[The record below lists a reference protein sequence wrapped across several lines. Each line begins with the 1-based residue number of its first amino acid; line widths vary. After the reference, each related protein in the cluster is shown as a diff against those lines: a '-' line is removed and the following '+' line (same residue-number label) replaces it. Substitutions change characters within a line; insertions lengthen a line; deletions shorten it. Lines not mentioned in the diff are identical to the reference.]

1 MPGVSGWMLVPLLLL
16 VIRPAAVLLSLVRTR
31 ESLRER
37 AFVGWFG
44 VRGIGSLFYA
54 SVVIGLGA
62 FSAGETRIIFW
73 TVAVVVIVS
82 IAVHGISATPLDA
95 PVASRTRADGR
106 RPHLE
111 RPGPGPQ
118 HRRAG
123 DRARRAALRRR
134 RPAGGACEA
143 LAGWEA
149 ALAHLGYPHVAGTLP
164 PDGAPRAPERR
175 LGVVV
180 ASRTPIELVPA
191 VEVPWPERYLVAR
204 TRLDGELVELHDVH
218 APISQKADLVKVR
231 TLEAVHAALATASDV
246 PRVLVGDLNTPRY
259 ESREGD
265 VQSFART
272 RTGRIR
278 PSHGERHDRA
288 ELLLITG
295 LREHGYVDA
304 FRDLHGY
311 ARRDRSWLYPH
322 RKTGYRLDHI
332 IVRGLE
338 VAACEYEH
346 AWRDA
351 GLSDHAAMW
360 ADLRVPAAAGSPS

>member
-1 MPGVSGWMLVPLLLL
+1 M
-16 VIRPAAVLLSLVRTR
+16 AVVLTWNVQGR
-31 ESLRER
+31 
-37 AFVGWFG
+37 
-44 VRGIGSLFYA
+44 VRGI
-54 SVVIGLGA
+54 V
-62 FSAGETRIIFW
+62 EQ
-73 TVAVVVIVS
+73 
-82 IAVHGISATPLDA
+82 ATALA
-95 PVASRTRADGR
+95 GR
-106 RPHLE
+106 RCDVVALQE
-111 RPGPGPQ
+111 V
-118 HRRAG
+118 RAT
-123 DRARRAALRRR
+123 
-134 RPAGGACEA
+134 A

-175 LGVVV
+175 LGVVI
-180 ASRTPIELVPA
+180 ASRTPIETLPA
-191 VEVPWPERYLVAR
+191 AEVPWPERYLVAR
-204 TRLDGELVELHDVH
+204 TRLDGEVVEVHNVH
-218 APISQKADLVKVR
+218 APISQKADMVKVR
-231 TLEAVHAALATASDV
+231 TLEAVHAALATGSDV

-272 RTGRIR
+272 RAGRIR
-278 PSHGERHDRA
+278 PSHGERHDHA

-295 LREHGYVDA
+295 LGEHGYVDA

-332 IVRGLE
+332 IVRGLA

-360 ADLRVPAAAGSPS
+360 ADLRAPALPARGGG

>member
-1 MPGVSGWMLVPLLLL
+1 MDPGRALMGV
-16 VIRPAAVLLSLVRTR
+16 VLTWNVQGRVR
-31 ESLRER
+31 S
-37 AFVGWFG
+37 
-44 VRGIGSLFYA
+44 
-54 SVVIGLGA
+54 
-62 FSAGETRIIFW
+62 
-73 TVAVVVIVS
+73 IVEQ
-82 IAVHGISATPLDA
+82 ATALA
-95 PVASRTRADGR
+95 GR
-106 RPHLE
+106 RCDVVALQE
-111 RPGPGPQ
+111 V
-118 HRRAG
+118 RAS
-123 DRARRAALRRR
+123 
-134 RPAGGACEA
+134 A

-204 TRLDGELVELHDVH
+204 TGLDGAIVELHDVH

-304 FRDLHGY
+304 FRELHGY